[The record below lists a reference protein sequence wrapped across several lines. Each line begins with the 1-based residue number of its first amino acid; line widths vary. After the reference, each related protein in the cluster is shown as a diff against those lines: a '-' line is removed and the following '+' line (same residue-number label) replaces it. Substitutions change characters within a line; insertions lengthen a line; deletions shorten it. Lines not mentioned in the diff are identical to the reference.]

1 MEFETATSP
10 HLHSPNSVTRAMGV
24 VLLAL
29 VPGIAAYYLI
39 FGWAILIKLALGIT
53 TAVVCEAALLAIRRR
68 PLWPFL
74 SDLSALLT
82 AVLLV
87 LALPPLSPWWLTVVG
102 IAFAIVVAKHL
113 YGGLGYNP
121 FNPAMVGFVVLIISF
136 PVEMTR
142 WMPPQLLLEVTLDF
156 YDTLGIVFLGLMPD
170 GIAVDALTMATPL
183 DTLKTQLDMNRS
195 VGEILQQPV
204 FGNLGGKGWEWVYA
218 AYAAGGLFL
227 LWRKA
232 IAWQIPAG
240 LLVGLL
246 GPAAILHLLHP
257 DSSISPL
264 VHLLSGATVLGAF
277 FIATDPVTASTTPR
291 GRLLFGF
298 GVGLI
303 TFLIRTWGG
312 FPDGIAFGVLLMNMA
327 APTIDYYTQPRVFGT
342 GRKVQ

>member
-1 MEFETATSP
+1 MEFETSTSP

-29 VPGIAAYYLI
+29 LPGVIAYYLV
-39 FGWAILIKLALGIT
+39 FGWAILIKLVLGISV
-53 TAVVCEAALLAIRRR
+53 AVGCEALLLGLRQR
-68 PLWPFL
+68 PLRPFL
-74 SDLSALLT
+74 GDLSAILT

-87 LALPPLSPWWLTVVG
+87 LALPPLSPWWVTVVG
-102 IAFAIVVAKHL
+102 IAFAIIVAKHL

-136 PVEMTR
+136 PLEMTQ
-142 WMPPQLLLEVTLDF
+142 WMPPQELLDIPLDF
-156 YDTLGIVFLGLMPD
+156 NSTLKLIFMGWVPAGLNL
-170 GIAVDALTMATPL
+170 DALTMATPL
-183 DTLKTQLDMNRS
+183 DVFKTQLDMNDGVS
-195 VGEILQQPV
+195 DILQQPM
-204 FGNLGGKGWEWVYA
+204 FGRWGGRGWEWIYA

-246 GPAAILHLLHP
+246 VPATILHLLNP
-257 DSSISPL
+257 ESSISPL
-264 VHLLSGATVLGAF
+264 VHLLTGATVLGAF

-342 GRKVQ
+342 GRRVQ

>member
-1 MEFETATSP
+1 MQFDTATSP
-10 HLHSPNSVTRAMGV
+10 HLHSTNSVTRAMGE

-29 VPGIAAYYLI
+29 VPGIAAYYLV
-39 FGWAILIKLALGIT
+39 FGWSILIKLVLGVGAALI
-53 TAVVCEAALLAIRRR
+53 CEAIMLWLRRR
-68 PLWPFL
+68 PLKPFL
-74 SDLSALLT
+74 TDLSAILT
-82 AVLLV
+82 ATLLV

-102 IAFAIVVAKHL
+102 IAFAIVIAKHL

-136 PVEMTR
+136 PLEMTT
-142 WMPPQLLLEVTLDF
+142 WMPPEVLANFELDLA
-156 YDTLGIVFLGLMPD
+156 DTLRVIFLGQLPD
-170 GIAVDALTMATPL
+170 GIAYDALSMATPL
-183 DTLKTQLDMNRS
+183 DTLKTQLSLDKTVS
-195 VGEILQQPV
+195 EILQMPV
-204 FGNLGGKGWEWVYA
+204 FGNLGGRGWEWVYF
-218 AYAAGGLFL
+218 AYLAGGLFL
-227 LWRKA
+227 IWRKA

-246 GPAAILHLLHP
+246 LPAAIIHFIHP
-257 DSSISPL
+257 EQTLPPL
-264 VHLLSGATVLGAF
+264 AHFFSGATVLGAF

-291 GRLLFGF
+291 GRLLFGA

-342 GRKVQ
+342 GRKAQ

>member
-1 MEFETATSP
+1 MRFDTSTSP
-10 HLHSPNSVTRAMGV
+10 HLHSTNSVTRAMGV

-29 VPGIAAYYLI
+29 SPGIAAYFLV
-39 FGWAILIKLALGIT
+39 FGWAILIKLVLGIST
-53 TAVVCEAALLAIRRR
+53 ALLCEVSMLALRRR
-68 PLWPFL
+68 PITPHLT
-74 SDLSALLT
+74 DLSAILT
-82 AVLLV
+82 ATLLV

-102 IAFAIVVAKHL
+102 IGFAIIVAKHL

-136 PVEMTR
+136 PLEMTT
-142 WMPPQLLLEVTLDF
+142 WMPPEVLANFELDF
-156 YDTLGIVFLGLMPD
+156 TETLTVIFLGLLPD
-170 GIAVDALTMATPL
+170 GIAFDALSMATPL
-183 DTLKTQLDMNRS
+183 DTLKTQLSLGKS

-204 FGNLGGKGWEWVYA
+204 FGNLGGRGWEWVFT
-218 AYAAGGLFL
+218 AYLAGGLFL

-246 GPAAILHLLHP
+246 VPASITYLVDPGQHLP
-257 DSSISPL
+257 PL
-264 VHLLSGATVLGAF
+264 VHLFSGATVLGAF

-291 GRLLFGF
+291 GRLLFGA

-342 GRKVQ
+342 GRKAR